1 MTLEVFKLN
10 SMVLG
15 FLVLIVCFTLVMIAM
30 FFGSFMMN
38 TRDPSTNEFEDAEQ
52 AEYLKKYARERN
64 EKKQRKQLAKSKSS
78 MKN

>member
-1 MTLEVFKLN
+1 
-10 SMVLG
+10 
-15 FLVLIVCFTLVMIAM
+15 M

-64 EKKQRKQLAKSKSS
+64 EKKQRKQMAKSKGS

>member
-1 MTLEVFKLN
+1 MTLEAFKLN

-15 FLVLIVCFTLVMIAM
+15 FVVLISCFTLVMIAM
-30 FFGSFMMN
+30 FFRSFMMN
-38 TRDPSTNEFEDAEQ
+38 TRDPSMNEFEDAEQ

-64 EKKQRKQLAKSKSS
+64 EKKQRKQMAKSKSS